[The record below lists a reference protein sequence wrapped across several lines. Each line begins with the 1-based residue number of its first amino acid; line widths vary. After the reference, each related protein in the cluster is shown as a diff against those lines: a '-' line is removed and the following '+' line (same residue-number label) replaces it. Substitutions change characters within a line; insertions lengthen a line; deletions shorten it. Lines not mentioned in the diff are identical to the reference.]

1 LFDLTGMDV
10 NFPVTRFVHE
20 AMFGDPR
27 LRSTARHRYML
38 ETGQLGRKAGRGFY
52 DYGEGAERPTA
63 DTTSDAAPAPAVVLA
78 EPSEALAALAAECGA
93 EVLAEDDGAAPILA
107 ALEGEDCAG
116 FAARTGVEARRL
128 VACDMLGDT
137 ATRVTVMTPPGGDAA
152 ARDAVVALL
161 SRKRAVT
168 AIADSAGFVGQR
180 IAAMVANLGCEMAQM
195 GLAAPE
201 AIDTAM
207 RLGLNYPRGPLELA
221 DALGL
226 ARLHAIL
233 SRMQAL
239 TGDDRYRPSQWL
251 RRRAQL
257 GLSAHTF

>member
-1 LFDLTGMDV
+1 
-10 NFPVTRFVHE
+10 
-20 AMFGDPR
+20 
-27 LRSTARHRYML
+27 
-38 ETGQLGRKAGRGFY
+38 
-52 DYGEGAERPTA
+52 
-63 DTTSDAAPAPAVVLA
+63 VVLA
-78 EPSEALAALAAECGA
+78 EPSEVLAALVAECGA

-116 FAARTGVEARRL
+116 FAARTGFEARRL

-137 ATRVTVMTPPGGDAA
+137 ATRVTVMMPPGGDAA

-257 GLSAHTF
+257 GLSAHTV